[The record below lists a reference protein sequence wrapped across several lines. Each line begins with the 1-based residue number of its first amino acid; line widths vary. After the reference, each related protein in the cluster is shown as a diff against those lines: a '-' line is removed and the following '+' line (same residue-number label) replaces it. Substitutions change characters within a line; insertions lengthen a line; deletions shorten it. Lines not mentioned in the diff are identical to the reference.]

1 MKLKYDFVVREIV
14 GEYVMVPLGEG
25 ALAFS
30 GMISTSET
38 GALLAEALRQDV
50 TRQELLERLLAE
62 YDVDEQTANA
72 DLEEFLSQLRKLDLL
87 VGE

>member
-38 GALLAEALRQDV
+38 GALLAEALQQDV